1 MKLKLGIVGHG
12 FVGSAVDYAFTT
24 DDVKKFIVDPKID
37 TSIDDLIEWKPDVTF
52 VCAPTPMSDDGN
64 IDAAIVIDATL
75 KLISHTD
82 SLVIIKSTITPDVI
96 NQIYNSIHAE
106 DSQRITYN
114 PEFLTENSAKE
125 SFIFSTFNILGGVT
139 KEACDKVI
147 GVYRNFSLCVNTNFI
162 QMTPQEA
169 SFVKYAINSYLG
181 MKVTFFNQLSESVKN
196 FSCNPQRV
204 INAVANDKRI
214 GFGHTRVPGPD
225 GKKGF
230 GGACLPKDMNAFIN
244 FDSDL
249 TLIAETVKINNKIRE
264 EYELDEREKDN
275 NINFEDK

>member
-1 MKLKLGIVGHG
+1 
-12 FVGSAVDYAFTT
+12 
-24 DDVKKFIVDPKID
+24 
-37 TSIDDLIEWKPDVTF
+37 
-52 VCAPTPMSDDGN
+52 
-64 IDAAIVIDATL
+64 
-75 KLISHTD
+75 
-82 SLVIIKSTITPDVI
+82 
-96 NQIYNSIHAE
+96 
-106 DSQRITYN
+106 
-114 PEFLTENSAKE
+114 
-125 SFIFSTFNILGGVT
+125 
-139 KEACDKVI
+139 
-147 GVYRNFSLCVNTNFI
+147 
-162 QMTPQEA
+162 MTPQEA

-196 FSCNPQRV
+196 YSCNPQRV

-249 TLIAETVKINNKIRE
+249 TLVAETVKINNKIRE